1 MKLFDSTIPR
11 WMPTQIEV
19 LQAERDAW
27 EQWRAQNRQLRLTHR
42 VQQRSADLWIAAG
55 IGAAV
60 MLLLVIIVAST
71 L

>member
-42 VQQRSADLWIAAG
+42 VQQRRADLWIAAG
-55 IGAAV
+55 LGAAV
-60 MLLLVIIVAST
+60 MLLAVIVVAST

>member
-19 LQAERDAW
+19 LQAERGAW

-42 VQQRSADLWIAAG
+42 VQQRRADLWIAAG
-55 IGAAV
+55 LGAAV
-60 MLLLVIIVAST
+60 MLLAVIVVAST
-71 L
+71 P

>member
-1 MKLFDSTIPR
+1 MKLFDSTVPR
-11 WMPTQIEV
+11 WMPTQLEV

-27 EQWRAQNRQLRLTHR
+27 EQWRAQNRQLRLTHQI
-42 VQQRSADLWIAAG
+42 QQRRTDLWTAAG

-71 L
+71 V

>member
-1 MKLFDSTIPR
+1 MKLFDSTVPR
-11 WMPTQIEV
+11 WLPTQLEV

-42 VQQRSADLWIAAG
+42 VQQRRADLWIAAG
-55 IGAAV
+55 IGAAS

-71 L
+71 V

>member
-11 WMPTQIEV
+11 WMPTQLEV

-42 VQQRSADLWIAAG
+42 VQQRRADLWIAAG
-55 IGAAV
+55 LGAAV